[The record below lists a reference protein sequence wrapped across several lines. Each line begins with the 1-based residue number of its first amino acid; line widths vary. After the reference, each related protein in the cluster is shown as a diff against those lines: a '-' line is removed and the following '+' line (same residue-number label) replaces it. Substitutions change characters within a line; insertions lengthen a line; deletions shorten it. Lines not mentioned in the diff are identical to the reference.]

1 MAIKRSDT
9 FQVDTCGL
17 NGDTFHVHG
26 NFGKNTGWK
35 VTVCVVS
42 IESISRP
49 ATPNATA
56 AEKTTSPA
64 ADNNSVDPFAEVRG
78 QEGNPDEMALDDTDD
93 NGNGDEK
100 KKRR

>member
-1 MAIKRSDT
+1 VTHSRQKDRLILGIVEEANLYGVQTAIKRSDT
-9 FQVDTCGL
+9 FQVDACGL

-35 VTVCVVS
+35 VTVCVVG

-56 AEKTTSPA
+56 A
-64 ADNNSVDPFAEVRG
+64 
-78 QEGNPDEMALDDTDD
+78 
-93 NGNGDEK
+93 
-100 KKRR
+100 